1 MEVAGWSNPPRCRR
15 ADPQG
20 AFRPDPVFQGQ
31 LRDKILMSTF
41 PVRRAALLL
50 LLLLLGPVG
59 NAGAQAPPAKA
70 PAPATTPP
78 PAPATTP
85 APAPLVTPQ
94 SLTVM
99 VVDVQA
105 LLQNSK
111 AAKMVRGQIEQKR
124 NEYTKEISREEEA
137 LRTERDALQ
146 RQQASMSPETLNKKG
161 REFQQ
166 KVNDLDRDVQSKRA
180 ALEKSNNEAL
190 TRIQQTM
197 LKIIA
202 DLARQRRANL
212 VLQRT
217 DLVLFDQ
224 SFDVTDEVMQKL
236 DEELPVLTVNFAAP
250 EPVPAASAAP
260 AEPAP
265 PTPTAKAAT
274 GRARKK

>member
-1 MEVAGWSNPPRCRR
+1 
-15 ADPQG
+15 
-20 AFRPDPVFQGQ
+20 
-31 LRDKILMSTF
+31 MSTF

-59 NAGAQAPPAKA
+59 SAGAQAPPAKA
-70 PAPATTPP
+70 PAPAPATTPA

>member
-1 MEVAGWSNPPRCRR
+1 MQSARCRR
-15 ADPQG
+15 A
-20 AFRPDPVFQGQ
+20 
-31 LRDKILMSTF
+31 T
-41 PVRRAALLL
+41 LLL
-50 LLLLLGPVG
+50 LLMLGW
-59 NAGAQAPPAKA
+59 AGSAAAQAPPAKAPPAKA
-70 PAPATTPP
+70 PAPAA
-78 PAPATTP
+78 PAPAAAAP
-85 APAPLVTPQ
+85 APAPLPPQ
-94 SLTVM
+94 TLSVI

-111 AAKMVRGQIEQKR
+111 AAKMVRSQIEAKR
-124 NEYTKEISREEEA
+124 NEYTKEISRQEEA
-137 LRTERDALQ
+137 LRAERDTLQ
-146 RQQASMSPETLNKKG
+146 RQQATMSADTLNKKG

-202 DLARQRRANL
+202 DIARQRRANL

-236 DEELPVLTVNFAAP
+236 DEELPVLNVTFATP
-250 EPVPAASAAP
+250 EPVPAAP
-260 AEPAP
+260 VAEEAP
-265 PTPTAKAAT
+265 PPTTAKATSAK
-274 GRARKK
+274 ARKR